1 MNEVQLPQG
10 TVRYRDSG
18 SGQPVVLIHG
28 FGVDGRV
35 WERLVPLLEGD
46 FRVVVPDLP
55 LGAHRV
61 ALNPDADLSP
71 YGLARL
77 VADFLDALELEDVTL
92 VGNDTGGAICQFVAT
107 RHPER
112 IARLVL
118 TNCDAY
124 EDFPPLM
131 FRYLSWAAKLP
142 GGLAAL
148 TASLRIKPLR
158 RAPFAYGGLTKRRL
172 EDELL
177 DHWVEPA
184 MTDRAV
190 ARDARKFLRS
200 ADKRYTLEAAERL
213 RSFGMPTLLA
223 WAPEDPFFKLRLAK
237 RLAAAIPN
245 ARLERIEGS
254 RTFVAQDQPQRLA
267 EVLRDFVR
275 EPVSAA

>member
-10 TVRYRDSG
+10 TIRYRDSG
-18 SGQPVVLIHG
+18 SGEPIVLIHG

-35 WERLVPLLEGD
+35 WERLVPLLD
-46 FRVVVPDLP
+46 DAFRVVVPDLP

-61 ALNPDADLSP
+61 PLRPDADLSP
-71 YGLARL
+71 YGVARL
-77 VADFLDALELEDVTL
+77 VADFLEALELEGVTL
-92 VGNDTGGAICQFVAT
+92 VGNDTGGAICQLVAT
-107 RHPER
+107 GHPER
-112 IARLVL
+112 LARLVL

-131 FRYLSWAAKLP
+131 FRYLVWAAKAP

-158 RAPFAYGGLTKRRL
+158 RAPFVYGGLTKRRL

-177 DHWVEPA
+177 EHWVEPA
-184 MTDRAV
+184 MTNRDV

-223 WAPEDPFFKLRLAK
+223 WAPEDPFFKWKQAE

-245 ARLERIEGS
+245 AQLERIEGS
-254 RTFVAQDQPQRLA
+254 RAFVAQDQPERLA
-267 EVLRDFVR
+267 EVLRDFAR
-275 EPVSAA
+275 EPVRA